1 MKAHNKSMF
10 TKQIK
15 PVLFQNKVNFYKSD
29 IRKEKSEVIELRK
42 ELEIKSFKKQRPN
55 QTKSN

>member
-1 MKAHNKSMF
+1 MKAHNKDMF

-29 IRKEKSEVIELRK
+29 IRKEKSEVIEHTE
-42 ELEIKSFKKQRPN
+42 ELEIKSFKK
-55 QTKSN
+55 

>member
-1 MKAHNKSMF
+1 MF

-29 IRKEKSEVIELRK
+29 IRKEKSEDRTQKRIRNK
-42 ELEIKSFKKQRPN
+42 II
-55 QTKSN
+55 